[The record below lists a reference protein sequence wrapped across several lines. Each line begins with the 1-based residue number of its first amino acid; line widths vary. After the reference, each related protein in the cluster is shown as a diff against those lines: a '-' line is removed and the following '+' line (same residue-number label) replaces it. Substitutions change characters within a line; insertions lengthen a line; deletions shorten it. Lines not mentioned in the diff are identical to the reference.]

1 MNGPRTL
8 EVDASGV
15 LGVLRFSGL
24 CSLAQAWFGGLGGMQ
39 PLLLSTH
46 KASKRL
52 VSLRVVRATGAG
64 KAFAAKQALCKALRP
79 GL

>member
-39 PLLLSTH
+39 LLLLSTH

-52 VSLRVVRATGAG
+52 VPIAI
-64 KAFAAKQALCKALRP
+64 AADRL
-79 GL
+79 G

>member
-1 MNGPRTL
+1 M
-8 EVDASGV
+8 DASGV

-39 PLLLSTH
+39 LLLLSTH

-52 VSLRVVRATGAG
+52 VPIAI
-64 KAFAAKQALCKALRP
+64 AADRL
-79 GL
+79 G